1 MVPSG
6 RATRVVPVPVPAA
19 AAGAAAA
26 GVVVVPRLTPGAP
39 PRRWRSWI
47 SSPQRRLTRLSTLWT
62 NEPLRHNTTSPSIF
76 NIDFP
81 RTEVRRIMA
90 RVAAVVP
97 EVEAEET
104 SASSSGVVL
113 GSASVVAEVSSDLVA
128 GVSSSVESAESS
140 EAVVVTQLAL
150 AAASAA
156 AVAVAAGAALAS
168 ASAAA
173 SLSVAVA
180 AKVVS
185 SSPGAHTLVLTEVPT
200 GVPTGVPMGVSTAEA
215 AGVPGAEAV
224 AATLAAS
231 AASAEQE
238 AESSLF
244 KATQSIL
251 IAVILVATYHVDVHH
266 LVALTT

>member
-19 AAGAAAA
+19 AGAAAA
-26 GVVVVPRLTPGAP
+26 GVVVPRLTPGAP

-62 NEPLRHNTTSPSIF
+62 NEPLRHSTTSPSIF

-81 RTEVRRIMA
+81 RTVRRIMA

-104 SASSSGVVL
+104 SASSGVVL
-113 GSASVVAEVSSDLVA
+113 GSSSSEVAGVSSDLVA
-128 GVSSSVESAESS
+128 ASSVESAESS

-185 SSPGAHTLVLTEVPT
+185 SSSPGAHTLVLTEVPT
-200 GVPTGVPMGVSTAEA
+200 GVPTGVPMGVSTAAEA
-215 AGVPGAEAV
+215 GLPGVEAV
-224 AATLAAS
+224 AATLAAA

-266 LVALTT
+266 PVALTT